1 MKVVKIGGKQVRKI
15 KIKAREIDAAGCR
28 ENDGSPF

>member
-1 MKVVKIGGKQVRKI
+1 MKIVKIVGKQVRKI
-15 KIKAREIDAAGCR
+15 KIKSREIDAAGWR